1 MIMAWSTLRYK
12 RLKLKTEVHISATVI
27 TEKPAEECE
36 TSCRWWHFTK
46 YSNRGQV

>member
-27 TEKPAEECE
+27 TEKPAEESE